1 MTIREEVE
9 EMKKEVNEVKDIN
22 NIANEVARRANK
34 ELSIAKCKI
43 TCLTTITAL
52 ILILGAFIAIYSI
65 HSLKEL
71 FYSMEIEETTT
82 ETVEQEANSENGDA
96 ININGNN
103 NKIGE

>member
-9 EMKKEVNEVKDIN
+9 EMKKEVSEVKDIN

-71 FYSMEIEETTT
+71 FYDMTIEEIEQN
-82 ETVEQEANSENGDA
+82 VDAGDGGNA
-96 ININGNN
+96 TGIIGNN
-103 NKIGE
+103 NEVNH

>member
-71 FYSMEIEETTT
+71 FYDM
-82 ETVEQEANSENGDA
+82 TVEEVEQHVDAGDGGNA
-96 ININGNN
+96 TDIIGNN
-103 NKIGE
+103 NEVNH